1 MTGFSLNLKGRMQ
14 IEKLIPNVLPSKNIN
29 PHQQV
34 TVGNHVTNQISISLG
49 N

>member
-1 MTGFSLNLKGRMQ
+1 MTGFSLSPKGPMQ
-14 IEKLIPNVLPSKNIN
+14 IEKLIPNALQSKNIN